1 MVVHVLNPAGEK
13 IVNNTEDEFA
23 NWQKLQPFSSEQ
35 YRADEAYYCGKE
47 LSKCLLSYKI

>member
-1 MVVHVLNPAGEK
+1 MVVRVLNPAGEK